1 MESAARVAD
10 KLAEAYPDA
19 RCELD
24 FTTPFELLVA
34 TVLSAQSTDVR
45 VNAVTPKLFDEFPDA
60 EALAIASPERVE
72 SIIRPVGMYRNKAAA
87 LVGLSQMI
95 VDEYAG
101 AVPDMLEQLVA
112 LPGVGRKTANV
123 VLGNA
128 FGVPGI
134 TPDTHVMR
142 VSNRLGWVDERK
154 PDVVE
159 RRLMELLPR
168 ERWTVMSHVLIA
180 HGRRI
185 CHARRP
191 ACGACPVAD
200 ACPSNDCGEQDPKKA
215 AALVAQG
222 TSQ

>member
-10 KLAEAYPDA
+10 QLAAAYPDA

-60 EALAIASPERVE
+60 EALALASLERVE
-72 SIIRPVGMYRNKAAA
+72 NIIRPVGMYRNKAKA
-87 LVGLSQMI
+87 LVGLSNTI

-101 AVPDMLEQLVA
+101 AVPDTLEQLVA

-128 FGVPGI
+128 FDVPGI

-142 VSNRLGWVDERK
+142 VSNCLGWVDSRNA
-154 PDVVE
+154 DTVE
-159 RRLMELLPR
+159 QRLMELLPR

-180 HGRRI
+180 HGRRV

-191 ACGACPVAD
+191 ACGACPVVA
-200 ACPSNDCGEQDPKKA
+200 ACPSNDCGEQDPTKA
-215 AALVAQG
+215 AALVAEG
-222 TSQ
+222 PSR

>member
-10 KLAEAYPDA
+10 QLAAAYPDA

-60 EALAIASPERVE
+60 EALAVASPERVE

-95 VDEYAG
+95 VDEHAG
-101 AVPDMLEQLVA
+101 AVPDTLEQLVA

-128 FGVPGI
+128 FDVPGI

-142 VSNRLGWVDERK
+142 VSNRLGWMDSRN

-168 ERWTVMSHVLIA
+168 ERWTAMSHVLIT
-180 HGRRI
+180 HGRRV

-191 ACGACPVAD
+191 ACGACPVVD
-200 ACPSNDCGEQDPKKA
+200 ACPSNDCGEQDPTKA
-215 AALVAQG
+215 AALVVQG
-222 TSQ
+222 PSR

>member
-10 KLAEAYPDA
+10 KLAAAYPDA

-60 EALAIASPERVE
+60 EALAVASPERVE

-87 LVGLSQMI
+87 LAGLSQMI
-95 VDEYAG
+95 VDEHAG
-101 AVPDMLEQLVA
+101 AVPDTLERLVA

-128 FGVPGI
+128 FDVPGI

-142 VSNRLGWVDERK
+142 VSNRLGWVDSRN

-168 ERWTVMSHVLIA
+168 ERWTAMSHVLIA
-180 HGRRI
+180 HGRRV

-200 ACPSNDCGEQDPKKA
+200 ACPSNDCGEQDPTKA
-215 AALVAQG
+215 AALVVQG
-222 TSQ
+222 PSR

>member
-10 KLAEAYPDA
+10 QLAAAYPDA
-19 RCELD
+19 RCELN

-60 EALAIASPERVE
+60 EALAVASPERVE
-72 SIIRPVGMYRNKAAA
+72 SIIRPVGMYRNKAMA
-87 LVGLSQMI
+87 LVGLSRMI
-95 VDEYAG
+95 VDEHAG
-101 AVPDMLEQLVA
+101 AVPDTLEQLVA

-142 VSNRLGWVDERK
+142 VSNRLGWVDSRK

-168 ERWTVMSHVLIA
+168 ERWTAMSHVLIA
-180 HGRRI
+180 HGRRV

-191 ACGACPVAD
+191 ACGACPVVD
-200 ACPSNDCGEQDPKKA
+200 ACPSNDCGEQDPEKA
-215 AALVAQG
+215 AALVTQG
-222 TSQ
+222 AGR

>member
-10 KLAEAYPDA
+10 QLAAAYPDA
-19 RCELD
+19 RCELN

-60 EALAIASPERVE
+60 EALAVASPERVE

-87 LVGLSQMI
+87 LVGLSRMI

-101 AVPDMLEQLVA
+101 AVPDTLEQLVA

-142 VSNRLGWVDERK
+142 VSNRLGWVDSRK
-154 PDVVE
+154 PNAVE
-159 RRLMELLPR
+159 QRLMELLPR
-168 ERWTVMSHVLIA
+168 EQWTVMSHVLIT
-180 HGRRI
+180 HGRRV

-191 ACGACPVAD
+191 ACGACPVVD
-200 ACPSNDCGEQDPKKA
+200 ACPSNDCGEQDPEKA
-215 AALVAQG
+215 AALVTREAG
-222 TSQ
+222 R

>member
-10 KLAEAYPDA
+10 KLAAAYPDA

-60 EALAIASPERVE
+60 EALAVASPERVE

-95 VDEYAG
+95 VDEHAG
-101 AVPDMLEQLVA
+101 AVPDTLERLVA

-128 FGVPGI
+128 FDVPGI

-142 VSNRLGWVDERK
+142 VSNRLGWVDSRN

-168 ERWTVMSHVLIA
+168 ERWTAMSHVLIA
-180 HGRRI
+180 HGRRV

-200 ACPSNDCGEQDPKKA
+200 ACPSNDCGEQDPTKA
-215 AALVAQG
+215 AALVVQG
-222 TSQ
+222 PSR

>member
-10 KLAEAYPDA
+10 KLAAAYPDA

-60 EALAIASPERVE
+60 EALAVASPERVE

-95 VDEYAG
+95 FDEHAG
-101 AVPDMLEQLVA
+101 AVPDTLERLVA

-128 FGVPGI
+128 FDVPGI

-142 VSNRLGWVDERK
+142 VSNRLGWVDSRN

-168 ERWTVMSHVLIA
+168 ERWTAMSHVLIA
-180 HGRRI
+180 HGRRV

-200 ACPSNDCGEQDPKKA
+200 ACPSNDCGEQDPTKA
-215 AALVAQG
+215 AALVVQG
-222 TSQ
+222 PSR

>member
-10 KLAEAYPDA
+10 QLAAAYPDA

-60 EALAIASPERVE
+60 EALAVASQERVE

-95 VDEYAG
+95 VDEHAG
-101 AVPDMLEQLVA
+101 AVPDTLEQLVA

-128 FGVPGI
+128 FDVPGI

-142 VSNRLGWVDERK
+142 VSNRLGWVDSRN

-159 RRLMELLPR
+159 RRLMELLPC
-168 ERWTVMSHVLIA
+168 EQWTAMSHVLIA
-180 HGRRI
+180 HGRRV

-191 ACGACPVAD
+191 ACGACPVVN
-200 ACPSNDCGEQDPKKA
+200 ACPSNDCGEQDPEKA
-215 AALVAQG
+215 AALVVQG
-222 TSQ
+222 PSR

>member
-1 MESAARVAD
+1 MESATRAAD
-10 KLAEAYPDA
+10 KLAAAYPDA

-60 EALAIASPERVE
+60 EALAVASPERVE

-95 VDEYAG
+95 VDEHAG
-101 AVPDMLEQLVA
+101 AVPDTLERLVA

-128 FGVPGI
+128 FDVPGI

-142 VSNRLGWVDERK
+142 VSNRLGWVDSRN

-168 ERWTVMSHVLIA
+168 ERWTAMSHVLIA
-180 HGRRI
+180 HGRRV

-200 ACPSNDCGEQDPKKA
+200 ACPSNDCGEQDPTKA
-215 AALVAQG
+215 AALVVQG
-222 TSQ
+222 PSR